1 MGLPLKENIMAL
13 TQASSLST
21 DQAAYDRLAYFAL
34 RSELLFDQAADVQPT
49 NQSMPGSSVIFTIF
63 ADLAEATSTLA
74 ETTDITP
81 VAMSDSQVTVTLAEY
96 GNTINTTAKLRGTS
110 FLDVDAAAA
119 NLIGYNAG
127 DSIDKVVRDVL
138 AGGTNVAY
146 GGGGSTDPTGRTSV
160 AAEDIIEANDIRK
173 QTAALRAA
181 NVATFNGYYMGYIH
195 PDVSYDLRRET
206 GNASWNAPHV
216 NVDTMNIY
224 NGEIGT
230 FESVRFIETPR
241 AKVFAD
247 ASNGTASTGTI
258 DVYCTHIM
266 GRQALAK
273 AYSQVD
279 GNGMV
284 PKVVRGPVVDSLM
297 RFNPIGWY
305 WLGGYGRFREA
316 SLRRIES
323 SSSIGA
329 NAA

>member
-1 MGLPLKENIMAL
+1 VAI
-13 TQASSLST
+13 TQASSLSV

-34 RSELLFDQAADVQPT
+34 RSELLFDQAADVQAT
-49 NQSMPGSSVIFTIF
+49 NQAMPGSSVIFTIF
-63 ADLAEATSTLA
+63 ADLAAATSTLS
-74 ETTDITP
+74 ETADLTP
-81 VAMSDSQVTVTLAEY
+81 ETMSDSQVTVTLAEY
-96 GNTINTTAKLRGTS
+96 GNTVNTTAKLRGTS
-110 FLDVDAAAA
+110 FLDVDATAA

-127 DSIDKVVRDVL
+127 ISIDTVVQEIL
-138 AGGTNVAY
+138 AAGTNVAY
-146 GGGGSTDPTGRTSV
+146 GGGGSSDPSSRVTV

-173 QTAALRAA
+173 QTAALRGA

-216 NVDTMNIY
+216 AVDTANIY

-241 AKVFAD
+241 AKVFAN
-247 ASNGTASTGTI
+247 ASNGTSTTGAV

-273 AYSQVD
+273 AYSQID
-279 GNGMV
+279 GNGAFA
-284 PKVVRGPVVDSLM
+284 KVVRGPVVDSLM

-323 SSSIGA
+323 SSSIA
-329 NAA
+329 VNV

>member
-1 MGLPLKENIMAL
+1 
-13 TQASSLST
+13 
-21 DQAAYDRLAYFAL
+21 
-34 RSELLFDQAADVQPT
+34 
-49 NQSMPGSSVIFTIF
+49 
-63 ADLAEATSTLA
+63 
-74 ETTDITP
+74 
-81 VAMSDSQVTVTLAEY
+81 
-96 GNTINTTAKLRGTS
+96 
-110 FLDVDAAAA
+110 
-119 NLIGYNAG
+119 
-127 DSIDKVVRDVL
+127 
-138 AGGTNVAY
+138 
-146 GGGGSTDPTGRTSV
+146 
-160 AAEDIIEANDIRK
+160 
-173 QTAALRAA
+173 LRAA

-241 AKVFAD
+241 AKVFTN
-247 ASNGTASTGTI
+247 ASNGTSTTGTI

-316 SLRRIES
+316 SLRRVES

>member
-1 MGLPLKENIMAL
+1 
-13 TQASSLST
+13 
-21 DQAAYDRLAYFAL
+21 
-34 RSELLFDQAADVQPT
+34 
-49 NQSMPGSSVIFTIF
+49 
-63 ADLAEATSTLA
+63 
-74 ETTDITP
+74 
-81 VAMSDSQVTVTLAEY
+81 
-96 GNTINTTAKLRGTS
+96 
-110 FLDVDAAAA
+110 LDVDATAA

-127 DSIDKVVRDVL
+127 ISIDTVVQEVL

-146 GGGGSTDPTGRTSV
+146 GGGGANAPTGRTSV
-160 AAEDIIEANDIRK
+160 AADDILVANDVRK
-173 QTAALRAA
+173 QTAALRGA

-195 PDVSYDLRRET
+195 PDVSFDLRRET

-216 NVDTMNIY
+216 NIDTANIY

-273 AYSQVD
+273 AYSQID
-279 GNGMV
+279 GNGAFA
-284 PKVVRGPVVDSLM
+284 KVVRGPVVDSLM

-316 SLRRIES
+316 SLTRIES
-323 SSSIGA
+323 SSSIGV
-329 NAA
+329 NA

>member
-1 MGLPLKENIMAL
+1 VAV
-13 TQASSLST
+13 TQASSLSV

-34 RSELLFDQAADVQPT
+34 RSELLFDQAADVQAT
-49 NQSMPGSSVIFTIF
+49 NQAMPGSSVIFTIF
-63 ADLAEATSTLA
+63 SEMAAATSPIS
-74 ETTDITP
+74 ETSDLTP
-81 VAMSDSQVTVTLAEY
+81 VTMADSQVTVTLAEY
-96 GNTINTTAKLRGTS
+96 GNTVNTTAKLRGTS
-110 FLDVDAAAA
+110 FLDVDAVAA

-127 DSIDKVVRDVL
+127 NSIDQVVSAVL
-138 AGGTNVAY
+138 AGGTNVVY
-146 GGGGSTDPTGRTSV
+146 GGGGSSTPTSTV
-160 AAEDIIEANDIRK
+160 TIQAEDIIEANDVR
-173 QTAALRAA
+173 QVTAALRGA

-195 PDVSYDLRRET
+195 PDVSYDLRKET

-216 NVDTMNIY
+216 QVDTANIY

-241 AKVFAD
+241 APLAAN
-247 ASNGTASTGTI
+247 ASNGTSTTGTI
-258 DVYCTHIM
+258 DVYGTLIM

-279 GNGMV
+279 GNGVV

-316 SLRRIES
+316 SLRRIDS
-323 SSSIGA
+323 SSSIGS

>member
-1 MGLPLKENIMAL
+1 MAY
-13 TQASSLST
+13 TQQSSLSV
-21 DQAAYDRLAYFAL
+21 DQAAYDQIAYFAL

-49 NQSMPGSSVIFTIF
+49 NQSMPGSSVTFTIF
-63 ADLAEATSTLA
+63 SDLAAATSTLS
-74 ETTDITP
+74 ETTDVDP

-96 GNTINTTAKLRGTS
+96 GNTVNTTAKLRGTS
-110 FLDVDAAAA
+110 FLDVDVTAA
-119 NLIGYNAG
+119 NVIGYNAG
-127 DSIDKVVRDVL
+127 DSIDQVIREVL
-138 AGGTNVAY
+138 AGGTNVVY
-146 GGGGSTDPTGRTSV
+146 GGGGSSDPSSRVTV
-160 AAEDIIEANDIRK
+160 QAEDIIEANDIRK
-173 QTAALRAA
+173 VTAQLRKA
-181 NVATFNGYYMGYIH
+181 NVATFNGYYMGFIH

-216 NVDTMNIY
+216 AVDTANIY

-241 AKVFAD
+241 AKVFEN
-247 ASNGTASTGTI
+247 ASNGTSTTGTI

-279 GNGMV
+279 GNSAF
-284 PKVVRGPVVDSLM
+284 PKVVRGPIVDSLM

-329 NAA
+329 NS

>member
-1 MGLPLKENIMAL
+1 VAI
-13 TQASSLST
+13 TQASSLSV

-34 RSELLFDQAADVQPT
+34 RSEMLFDQAADVQAT
-49 NQSMPGSSVIFTIF
+49 NQAMPGSSVIFTIF
-63 ADLAEATSTLA
+63 ADLAAATSTLS
-74 ETTDITP
+74 ETADLTP
-81 VAMSDSQVTVTLAEY
+81 ETMSDSQVTVTLAEY
-96 GNTINTTAKLRGTS
+96 GNTVNTTAKLRGTS
-110 FLDVDAAAA
+110 FLDVDATAA

-127 DSIDKVVRDVL
+127 ISIDTVVQEIL
-138 AGGTNVAY
+138 AAGSNVAY
-146 GGGGSTDPTGRTSV
+146 GGGGSSDPSSRVTV

-173 QTAALRAA
+173 QTAALRGA

-216 NVDTMNIY
+216 AVDTANIY

-241 AKVFAD
+241 AKVFAN
-247 ASNGTASTGTI
+247 ASNGTSTTGTI

-273 AYSQVD
+273 AYSQID
-279 GNGMV
+279 GNGAYA
-284 PKVVRGPVVDSLM
+284 KVVRGPVVDSLM

-316 SLRRIES
+316 SLRRIDGA
-323 SSSIGA
+323 SSIA
-329 NAA
+329 VNV

>member
-1 MGLPLKENIMAL
+1 MAY
-13 TQASSLST
+13 TQASSVDT

-74 ETTDITP
+74 ETTDVTP

-138 AGGTNVAY
+138 AGGDNVAY
-146 GGGGSTDPTGRTSV
+146 GGGGSSDPTGRTSV
-160 AAEDIIEANDIRK
+160 AAEDIIEANDVRK

-241 AKVFAD
+241 AKVFAN